1 MPHDRNIPLDS
12 HILVDTDHLRDYLN
26 EMPDIALD
34 QVEEGAGK
42 DSLKGV
48 IADPLDPTFGALV
61 ETLVDMATEDNAL
74 RDATASALHES
85 DVWERVS
92 DICDDVLVQFVRD
105 SIKEAKR
112 HIPNE
117 TLYRC
122 TLAYLVDSLA
132 QGDET
137 SINIAL
143 ARASALTEGLTTT
156 DRALSVHSIVSD
168 TDCGRLVII
177 ETQTEPEDE

>member
-1 MPHDRNIPLDS
+1 MPHYHNIPLDS
-12 HILVDTDHLRDYLN
+12 HILVDTDHLRNYLN

-34 QVEEGAGK
+34 QVEEGADR
-42 DSLKGV
+42 DSLKHV
-48 IADPLDPTFGALV
+48 ITDPLDPTFNALV
-61 ETLVDMATEDNAL
+61 DTLVDMAAKSNAL
-74 RDATASALHES
+74 HDAIASTLHES

-92 DICDDVLVQFVRD
+92 DICDDVLVQFVHD
-105 SIKEAKR
+105 AVGIAK
-112 HIPNE
+112 HNIPNE
-117 TLYRC
+117 TMYRC

-156 DRALSVHSIVSD
+156 DRVLSVHSIVSD
-168 TDCGRLVII
+168 TDCGRLVTI
-177 ETQTEPEDE
+177 EAQTEPEDE